1 MANKLSSTEIESRIS
16 KLQSW
21 ERIGDSIRRDF
32 KLKDFQG
39 AMGFVVKVALAA
51 EKMDHHPDIT
61 IEYNRVRIVLTTH
74 SVEGL
79 TQLDFDLAEKIDK
92 LFQN

>member
-1 MANKLSSTEIESRIS
+1 MMTKLSSAEIESRIL

-21 ERIGDSIRRDF
+21 ERVGSSIKRDF
-32 KLKDFQG
+32 KLKDFQH

-61 IEYNRVRIVLTTH
+61 IEYNRVKIVLTTH

-79 TQLDFDLAEKIDK
+79 TALDFELAEKIDK
-92 LFQN
+92 LFQT

>member
-1 MANKLSSTEIESRIS
+1 MTNKLSPDEVESRIL

-21 ERIGDSIRRDF
+21 ENVGNSIRRDF
-32 KLKDFQG
+32 KLKDFQH

-74 SVEGL
+74 SVGGL
-79 TQLDFDLAEKIDK
+79 TTMDFDLAEKIDK
-92 LFQN
+92 LFQI

>member
-1 MANKLSSTEIESRIS
+1 MTNKLSLTEIESRIL

-21 ERIGDSIRRDF
+21 ERVGDSIRRDF
-32 KLKDFQG
+32 KLKDFQQ
-39 AMGFVVKVALAA
+39 AMGFVVKIALAA

-79 TQLDFDLAEKIDK
+79 TALDFDLAEKIDK
-92 LFQN
+92 LFQS